1 MCSGEVDDR
10 DQARFPLPPDARAPG
25 VARAHTRQFL
35 GRWSLPAVL
44 EPLALVVFEL
54 VGNAVRYGR
63 PPFELILRRMGR
75 GVRVDVHDERPGFGP
90 TKSEP
95 GRDDEGG
102 RGLPLVDAVST
113 DRGVDQIPDDG
124 KDVWAVVEPRE
135 GDTEA

>member
-124 KDVWAVVEPRE
+124 KDVWHVVEPRE